1 MRGMD
6 AFAHSL
12 RVREERDGAIAVQ
25 AGLHAFQNV
34 LRFGYR
40 FQLAQGP
47 GEATEVKLPRKD
59 RRELR
64 RSRRRSAAHPAIVR
78 PAKIA
83 A

>member
-1 MRGMD
+1 
-6 AFAHSL
+6 
-12 RVREERDGAIAVQ
+12 
-25 AGLHAFQNV
+25 
-34 LRFGYR
+34 
-40 FQLAQGP
+40 
-47 GEATEVKLPRKD
+47 LPRKD